1 MSEIKRKCKLCQK
14 TLVSI
19 WLLLINSRA
28 NGKKHHKDW
37 NTREYHK
44 KCYKLKDDTYEKA
57 MDQLYEMAKKFDD
70 DE

>member
-14 TLVSI
+14 TLVAI
-19 WLLLINSRA
+19 GLSRE

-57 MDQLYEMAKKFDD
+57 MDQLYEMAKKFDE